1 MVTKFRWR
9 DSPNILAK
17 LIDANNINTWKA
29 QEVVLKPNEAC
40 AFIVDGRIGDIL
52 TEKVVGNI
60 AGGFNRFIGDIMGV
74 TAKDRRLLFAMT
86 GPADISIPF
95 SGSLPNGNNVTGF
108 ANIRVQIRTDDIPKL
123 LNMFANSAPSLDR
136 KRLAE
141 VLHNEL
147 MMRVINPSLAECT
160 DDAQLRSATFQE
172 KFEMRAEVELR
183 ATLSTLGFT
192 ILKAF
197 ITSNKTDSEKIKELQ
212 AQLAAAT
219 NTEGAHAE
227 ALMDRIAI
235 REAATLR
242 RIECEANISKA
253 EAAGKVSVELES
265 ELKELR
271 KQEAKWEA
279 ELKRDEGQLNLK
291 LRESSHQTEQ
301 AMALFEQVQANKRE
315 RIKQQMDH
323 QNQRMDKQ
331 NELQVKMM
339 EMAAQNDALTPE
351 VMQEFLRQQTAQKA
365 VDGSGAAN
373 SYEDNNLQEYDCRQC
388 GKPVMKGWNACPH
401 CGIQLSNYT

>member
-1 MVTKFRWR
+1 MSNRYKWR
-9 DSPNILAK
+9 DNPNILAR
-17 LIDANNINTWKA
+17 LINANNLNTWKA

-52 TEKVVGNI
+52 TEKVVSNI
-60 AGGFNRFIGDIMGV
+60 AGGFNRFIGEMMGV

-95 SGSLPNGNNVTGF
+95 SSNLPNGTKVNGF
-108 ANIRVQIRTDDIPKL
+108 ANIRVQLRSEDLPKL
-123 LNMFANSAPSLDR
+123 LNMFANSAPILDR

-147 MMRVINPSLAECT
+147 MMRVITPSLAECS
-160 DDAQLRSATFQE
+160 DEAMLRSSAFQD
-172 KFEMRAEVELR
+172 KFEMRTEVELR
-183 ATLSTLGFT
+183 PTLSTLGFT

-197 ITSNKTDSEKIKELQ
+197 ITSNQTDNEKIAQLQ
-212 AQLAAAT
+212 TELAAAT

-227 ALMDRIAI
+227 ALMERIAI

-242 RIECEANISKA
+242 RIECEVNIAKA
-253 EAAGKVSVELES
+253 EAAGKVTVELQS

-271 KQEAKWEA
+271 KQEARWEA
-279 ELKRDEGQLNLK
+279 ELKRDEGKANLRMK
-291 LRESSHQTEQ
+291 ESSHKTEQ
-301 AMALFEQVQANKRE
+301 AMALFEQVQAKKKE
-315 RIKQQMDH
+315 RIEQQMEH

-331 NELQVKMM
+331 NELQMKMM
-339 EMAAQNDALTPE
+339 EMAANNNALTPE

-365 VDGSGAAN
+365 VDGPGGEFEPSAD
-373 SYEDNNLQEYDCRQC
+373 SSKEPTCQSCS
-388 GKPVMKGWNACPH
+388 KPIMAGWKACPH
-401 CGIQLSNYT
+401 CGIAL

>member
-1 MVTKFRWR
+1 MSNRFRWR
-9 DSPNILAK
+9 DNPNILAK
-17 LIDANNINTWKA
+17 LIDANNLNTWKA

-40 AFIVDGRIGDIL
+40 VFIVDGRIGDIL
-52 TEKVVGNI
+52 TEKVVGNV
-60 AGGFNRFIGDIMGV
+60 AGGFNRFIGDMMGI

-86 GPADISIPF
+86 GPADISVPF
-95 SGSLPNGNNVTGF
+95 SGNLPNGSVVTGF
-108 ANIRVQIRTDDIPKL
+108 ANIRVQLRTDDIPKL
-123 LNMFANSAPSLDR
+123 INMFANSAPMLDR

-147 MMRVINPSLAECT
+147 MMRVINPSLAECEN
-160 DDAQLRSATFQE
+160 DSMLRSAAFQE

-192 ILKAF
+192 MLKAF
-197 ITSNKTDSEKIKELQ
+197 ITSNQTDNEKISELQ
-212 AQLAAAT
+212 SQLAAAT

-227 ALMDRIAI
+227 ALMERIAI

-242 RIECEANISKA
+242 RIECEVNVAKA
-253 EAAGKVSVELES
+253 EAAGKVSVELQS

-271 KQEAKWEA
+271 KQEARWEA
-279 ELKRDEGQLNLK
+279 ELKRDEGQLNLRMK
-291 LRESSHQTEQ
+291 ESSHQTEQ
-301 AMALFEQVQANKRE
+301 AMALFEQVQAKKRE
-315 RIKQQMDH
+315 RIAQTQEH

-331 NELQVKMM
+331 NDLQVKMM

-365 VDGSGAAN
+365 VDGSGEDVEKQNEYLCN
-373 SYEDNNLQEYDCRQC
+373 SCS
-388 GKPVMKGWNACPH
+388 KPVMVGWNACPH
-401 CGIQLSNYT
+401 CGITL

>member
-1 MVTKFRWR
+1 MSNRYRWR
-9 DSPNILAK
+9 DNPNILAR
-17 LIDANNINTWKA
+17 LIDANNLNTWKA

-52 TEKVVGNI
+52 TEKVVSNI
-60 AGGFNRFIGDIMGV
+60 AGGFNRFIGDMMGV

-95 SGSLPNGNNVTGF
+95 SGNLPSGSKVNGF
-108 ANIRVQIRTDDIPKL
+108 ANIRVQLRSEDIPKL
-123 LNMFANSAPSLDR
+123 LNMFANSAPLLDR

-147 MMRVINPSLAECT
+147 MMRVINPSLAECS
-160 DDAQLRSATFQE
+160 DEAMLRQSAFQD
-172 KFEMRAEVELR
+172 KFEMRTEVELR
-183 ATLSTLGFT
+183 PTLSTLGFT

-197 ITSNKTDSEKIKELQ
+197 ITSNQTDNEKITQLQ
-212 AQLAAAT
+212 SELAAAT

-227 ALMDRIAI
+227 ALMERIAI

-242 RIECEANISKA
+242 RIECEVNIAKV
-253 EAAGKVSVELES
+253 EAAGKVSVELQS

-271 KQEAKWEA
+271 KQEAHWEA
-279 ELKRDEGQLNLK
+279 ELKRDEGRANLRMK
-291 LRESSHQTEQ
+291 ESSHKTEQ
-301 AMALFEQVQANKRE
+301 AMALFEQVQAKKRE
-315 RIKQQMDH
+315 RVAQQMEH

-331 NELQVKMM
+331 NDLQMKMM
-339 EMAAQNDALTPE
+339 EMAANNDALTPE

-365 VDGSGAAN
+365 VDGPGGEIDSTSN
-373 SYEDNNLQEYDCRQC
+373 SSDEQTCHSC
-388 GKPVMKGWNACPH
+388 SKPIMAGWKACPH
-401 CGIQLSNYT
+401 CGIAL

>member
-1 MVTKFRWR
+1 MSKRYRWR

-17 LIDANNINTWKA
+17 LVDANNLNTWKT

-40 AFIVDGRIGDIL
+40 MFLVDGRIGDIL
-52 TEKVVGNI
+52 TEKVVNNI
-60 AGGFNRFIGDIMGV
+60 AGGFSRFIGDMMGV

-95 SGSLPNGNNVTGF
+95 SGNLPDGAAATGF
-108 ANIRVQIRTDDIPKL
+108 ANIRVQLRNEDIPKL
-123 LNMFANSAPSLDR
+123 LNMFANSAPMLDR

-147 MMRVINPSLAECT
+147 MMRVINPSLAECS
-160 DDAQLRSATFQE
+160 DDSVLRTSAFQE

-183 ATLSTLGFT
+183 STLSTLGFT
-192 ILKAF
+192 MLKAF
-197 ITSNKTDSEKIKELQ
+197 ITTNQTDNEKI
-212 AQLAAAT
+212 AQLQSQLSTAT

-227 ALMDRIAI
+227 ALMERIAI

-242 RIECEANISKA
+242 RIECEVNVAKA
-253 EAAGKVSVELES
+253 EAAGKVAVELQS
-265 ELKELR
+265 ELKDLL
-271 KQEAKWEA
+271 KQEAYWEA
-279 ELKRDEGQLNLK
+279 ELKRDEGQLNLRMK
-291 LRESSHQTEQ
+291 ESTHKTEQ
-301 AMALFEQVQANKRE
+301 AMAMFEQVQSNKRE

-331 NELQVKMM
+331 NDLQVKMM

-365 VDGSGAAN
+365 VDGSGAEFESASN
-373 SYEDNNLQEYDCRQC
+373 KPEEYICSSC
-388 GKPVMKGWNACPH
+388 SKPVMVGWNACPH
-401 CGIQLSNYT
+401 CGISL

>member
-1 MVTKFRWR
+1 MSNRFRWR
-9 DSPNILAK
+9 DNPNILAK
-17 LIDANNINTWKA
+17 LIDANNLNTWKA

-40 AFIVDGRIGDIL
+40 VFIVDGRIGDIL
-52 TEKVVGNI
+52 TEKVVGNV
-60 AGGFNRFIGDIMGV
+60 AGGFNRFIGDMMGI

-86 GPADISIPF
+86 GPADISVPF
-95 SGSLPNGNNVTGF
+95 SGNLPNGSVVTGF
-108 ANIRVQIRTDDIPKL
+108 ANIRVQLRTDDIPKL
-123 LNMFANSAPSLDR
+123 INMFANSAPMLDR

-147 MMRVINPSLAECT
+147 MMRVINPSLAECEN
-160 DDAQLRSATFQE
+160 DSMLRSAAFQE

-192 ILKAF
+192 MLKAF
-197 ITSNKTDSEKIKELQ
+197 ITSNQTDNEKISELQ
-212 AQLAAAT
+212 SQLAAAT

-227 ALMDRIAI
+227 ALMERIAI

-242 RIECEANISKA
+242 RIECEVNVAKA
-253 EAAGKVSVELES
+253 EAAGKVSVELQS

-271 KQEAKWEA
+271 KQEAQWEA
-279 ELKRDEGQLNLK
+279 ELKRDEGQLNLRMK
-291 LRESSHQTEQ
+291 ESSHQTEQ
-301 AMALFEQVQANKRE
+301 AMALFEQVQAKKRE
-315 RIKQQMDH
+315 RIAQTQEH

-365 VDGSGAAN
+365 VDGSGEDVEKQNEYLCN
-373 SYEDNNLQEYDCRQC
+373 SCS
-388 GKPVMKGWNACPH
+388 KPVMVGWNACPH
-401 CGIQLSNYT
+401 CGITL

>member
-1 MVTKFRWR
+1 MMSKRYRWR

-17 LIDANNINTWKA
+17 LVDANNLNTWKT

-40 AFIVDGRIGDIL
+40 MFLVDGRIGDIL
-52 TEKVVGNI
+52 TEKVVNNI
-60 AGGFNRFIGDIMGV
+60 AGGFSRFIGDMMGV

-95 SGSLPNGNNVTGF
+95 SGNLPNGATATGF
-108 ANIRVQIRTDDIPKL
+108 ANIRVQLRTEDIPKL
-123 LNMFANSAPSLDR
+123 LNMFANSAPMLDR

-147 MMRVINPSLAECT
+147 MMRVINPSLAECS
-160 DDAQLRSATFQE
+160 DDSVLRTSAFQE

-183 ATLSTLGFT
+183 STLSTLGFT
-192 ILKAF
+192 MLKAF
-197 ITSNKTDSEKIKELQ
+197 ITTNQTDNEKI
-212 AQLAAAT
+212 AQLQSQLSTAT

-227 ALMDRIAI
+227 ALMERIAI

-242 RIECEANISKA
+242 RIECEVNVAKA
-253 EAAGKVSVELES
+253 EAAGKVAVELQS
-265 ELKELR
+265 ELKDLL
-271 KQEAKWEA
+271 KQEAYWEA
-279 ELKRDEGQLNLK
+279 ELKRDEGQLNLRMK
-291 LRESSHQTEQ
+291 ESTHKTEQ
-301 AMALFEQVQANKRE
+301 AMAMFEQVQSNKRE

-331 NELQVKMM
+331 NDLQVKMM

-351 VMQEFLRQQTAQKA
+351 VMQEFLRQQTAQKV
-365 VDGSGAAN
+365 VDGPGGELESASN
-373 SYEDNNLQEYDCRQC
+373 KPEEYMCSSC
-388 GKPVMKGWNACPH
+388 SKPVMVGWNACPH
-401 CGIQLSNYT
+401 CGISL

>member
-1 MVTKFRWR
+1 MSKRYRWR

-17 LIDANNINTWKA
+17 LVDANNLNTWKK

-40 AFIVDGRIGDIL
+40 MFLVDGRIGDIL
-52 TEKVVGNI
+52 TEKVVNNL
-60 AGGFNRFIGDIMGV
+60 AGGFSRFIGDMMGV

-95 SGSLPNGNNVTGF
+95 SGNLPNGATATGF
-108 ANIRVQIRTDDIPKL
+108 ANIRVQLRNEDIPKL
-123 LNMFANSAPSLDR
+123 LNMFANSAPMLDR

-147 MMRVINPSLAECT
+147 MMRVINPSLAECS
-160 DDAQLRSATFQE
+160 DDSVLRTSAFQE

-183 ATLSTLGFT
+183 STLSTLGFT
-192 ILKAF
+192 MLKAF
-197 ITSNKTDSEKIKELQ
+197 ITTNQTDNEKI
-212 AQLAAAT
+212 AQLQSQLSTAT

-227 ALMDRIAI
+227 ALMERIAI

-242 RIECEANISKA
+242 RIECEVNVAKA
-253 EAAGKVSVELES
+253 EAAGKVAVELQS
-265 ELKELR
+265 ELKDLL
-271 KQEAKWEA
+271 KQEAYWEA
-279 ELKRDEGQLNLK
+279 ELKRDEGQLNLRMK
-291 LRESSHQTEQ
+291 ESTHKTEQ
-301 AMALFEQVQANKRE
+301 AMAMFEQVQSNKRE

-331 NELQVKMM
+331 NDLQVKMM

-365 VDGSGAAN
+365 VDGSGAEFESASN
-373 SYEDNNLQEYDCRQC
+373 KPEEYICSSC
-388 GKPVMKGWNACPH
+388 SKPVMVGWNACPH
-401 CGIQLSNYT
+401 CGISL

>member
-1 MVTKFRWR
+1 MSKRYRWR

-17 LIDANNINTWKA
+17 LVDANNLNTWKT

-40 AFIVDGRIGDIL
+40 MFLVDGRIGDIL
-52 TEKVVGNI
+52 TEKVVNNL
-60 AGGFNRFIGDIMGV
+60 AGGFSRFIGDMMGV

-95 SGSLPNGNNVTGF
+95 SGNLPDGAAATGF
-108 ANIRVQIRTDDIPKL
+108 ANIRVQLRNEDIPKL
-123 LNMFANSAPSLDR
+123 LNMFANSAPMLDR

-147 MMRVINPSLAECT
+147 MMRVINPSLAECS
-160 DDAQLRSATFQE
+160 DDSVLRTSAFQE

-183 ATLSTLGFT
+183 STLSTLGFT
-192 ILKAF
+192 MLKAF
-197 ITSNKTDSEKIKELQ
+197 ITTNQTDNEKI
-212 AQLAAAT
+212 AQLQSQLSTAT

-227 ALMDRIAI
+227 ALMERIAI

-242 RIECEANISKA
+242 RIECEVNVAKA
-253 EAAGKVSVELES
+253 EAAGKVAVELQS
-265 ELKELR
+265 ELKDLL
-271 KQEAKWEA
+271 KQEAYWEA
-279 ELKRDEGQLNLK
+279 ELKRDEGQLNLRMK
-291 LRESSHQTEQ
+291 ESTHKTEQ
-301 AMALFEQVQANKRE
+301 AMAMFEQVQSNKRE

-331 NELQVKMM
+331 NDLQVKMM

-365 VDGSGAAN
+365 VDGSGKEFESASN
-373 SYEDNNLQEYDCRQC
+373 KPEEYICSSC
-388 GKPVMKGWNACPH
+388 SKPVMVGWNACPH
-401 CGIQLSNYT
+401 CGISL

>member
-1 MVTKFRWR
+1 MSNRYRWR
-9 DSPNILAK
+9 DNPNILAR
-17 LIDANNINTWKA
+17 LIDANNLNTWKA

-52 TEKVVGNI
+52 TEKVVSNI
-60 AGGFNRFIGDIMGV
+60 AGGFNRFIGDMMGV

-95 SGSLPNGNNVTGF
+95 SGNLPNGSKVNGF
-108 ANIRVQIRTDDIPKL
+108 ANIRVQLRSEDIPKL
-123 LNMFANSAPSLDR
+123 LNMFANSAPLLDR

-147 MMRVINPSLAECT
+147 MMRVINPSLAECS
-160 DDAQLRSATFQE
+160 DEAMLRQSAFQD
-172 KFEMRAEVELR
+172 KFEMRTEVELR
-183 ATLSTLGFT
+183 PTLSTLGFT

-197 ITSNKTDSEKIKELQ
+197 ITSNQTDNEKITQLQ
-212 AQLAAAT
+212 SELAAAT

-227 ALMDRIAI
+227 ALMERIAI

-242 RIECEANISKA
+242 RIECEVNIAKA
-253 EAAGKVSVELES
+253 EAAGKVSVELQS

-271 KQEAKWEA
+271 KQEAHWEA
-279 ELKRDEGQLNLK
+279 ELKRDEGRANLRMK
-291 LRESSHQTEQ
+291 ESSHKTEQ
-301 AMALFEQVQANKRE
+301 AMALFEQVQAKKRE
-315 RIKQQMDH
+315 RVEQQMEH

-331 NELQVKMM
+331 NDLQMKMM
-339 EMAAQNDALTPE
+339 EMAANNDALTPE

-365 VDGSGAAN
+365 VDGPGGEIDSTSN
-373 SYEDNNLQEYDCRQC
+373 SSDEQTCHSC
-388 GKPVMKGWNACPH
+388 SKPIMAGWKACPH
-401 CGIQLSNYT
+401 CGIAL

>member
-1 MVTKFRWR
+1 MSKRYRWR

-17 LIDANNINTWKA
+17 LVDANNLNTWKT

-40 AFIVDGRIGDIL
+40 MFLVDGRIGDIL
-52 TEKVVGNI
+52 TEKVVNNI
-60 AGGFNRFIGDIMGV
+60 AGGFSRFIGDMMGV

-95 SGSLPNGNNVTGF
+95 SGNLPNGATATGF
-108 ANIRVQIRTDDIPKL
+108 ANIRVQLRTEDIPKL
-123 LNMFANSAPSLDR
+123 LNMFANSAPMLDR

-147 MMRVINPSLAECT
+147 MMRVINPSLAECS
-160 DDAQLRSATFQE
+160 DDSVLRTSAFQE

-183 ATLSTLGFT
+183 STLSTLGFT
-192 ILKAF
+192 MLKAF
-197 ITSNKTDSEKIKELQ
+197 ITTNQTDNEKI
-212 AQLAAAT
+212 AQLQSQLSTAT

-227 ALMDRIAI
+227 ALMERIAI

-242 RIECEANISKA
+242 RIECEVNVAKA
-253 EAAGKVSVELES
+253 EAAGKVAVELQS
-265 ELKELR
+265 ELKDLL
-271 KQEAKWEA
+271 KQEAYWEA
-279 ELKRDEGQLNLK
+279 ELKRDEGQLNLRMK
-291 LRESSHQTEQ
+291 ESTHKTEQ
-301 AMALFEQVQANKRE
+301 AMAMFEQVQSNKRE

-331 NELQVKMM
+331 NDLQVKMM

-351 VMQEFLRQQTAQKA
+351 VMQEFLRQQTAQKV
-365 VDGSGAAN
+365 VDGPGGELESASN
-373 SYEDNNLQEYDCRQC
+373 KPEEYMCSSC
-388 GKPVMKGWNACPH
+388 SKPVMVGWNACPH
-401 CGIQLSNYT
+401 CGISL

>member
-1 MVTKFRWR
+1 MSNRYRWR
-9 DSPNILAK
+9 DNPNILAR
-17 LIDANNINTWKA
+17 LIDANNLNTWKA

-52 TEKVVGNI
+52 TEKVVSNI
-60 AGGFNRFIGDIMGV
+60 AGGFNRFIGDMMGV

-95 SGSLPNGNNVTGF
+95 SGNLPSGSKVNGF
-108 ANIRVQIRTDDIPKL
+108 ANIRVQLRSEDIPKL
-123 LNMFANSAPSLDR
+123 LNMFANSAPLLDR

-147 MMRVINPSLAECT
+147 MMRVINPSLAECS
-160 DDAQLRSATFQE
+160 DEAMLRQSAFQD
-172 KFEMRAEVELR
+172 KFEMRTEVELR
-183 ATLSTLGFT
+183 PTLSTLGFT

-197 ITSNKTDSEKIKELQ
+197 ITSNQTDNEKITQLQ
-212 AQLAAAT
+212 SELAAAT

-227 ALMDRIAI
+227 ALMERIAI

-242 RIECEANISKA
+242 RIECEVNIAKA
-253 EAAGKVSVELES
+253 EAAGKVSVELQS

-271 KQEAKWEA
+271 KQEAHWEA
-279 ELKRDEGQLNLK
+279 ELKRDEGRANLRMK
-291 LRESSHQTEQ
+291 ESSHKTEQ
-301 AMALFEQVQANKRE
+301 AMALFEQVQAKKRE
-315 RIKQQMDH
+315 RVAQQMEH

-331 NELQVKMM
+331 NDLQMKMM
-339 EMAAQNDALTPE
+339 EMAANNDALTPE

-365 VDGSGAAN
+365 VDGPGGEIDSTSN
-373 SYEDNNLQEYDCRQC
+373 SSDEQTCHSC
-388 GKPVMKGWNACPH
+388 SKPIMAGWKACPH
-401 CGIQLSNYT
+401 CGIAL

>member
-1 MVTKFRWR
+1 MSNRFRWR
-9 DSPNILAK
+9 DNPNILAK
-17 LIDANNINTWKA
+17 LIDANNLNTWKA

-40 AFIVDGRIGDIL
+40 VFIVDGRIGDIL
-52 TEKVVGNI
+52 TEKVVGNV
-60 AGGFNRFIGDIMGV
+60 AGGFNRFIGDMMGI

-86 GPADISIPF
+86 GPADISVPF
-95 SGSLPNGNNVTGF
+95 SGNLPNGSVVTGF
-108 ANIRVQIRTDDIPKL
+108 ANIRVQLRTDDIPKL
-123 LNMFANSAPSLDR
+123 INMFANSAPMLDR

-147 MMRVINPSLAECT
+147 MMRVINPSLAECEN
-160 DDAQLRSATFQE
+160 DSMLRSAAFQE

-192 ILKAF
+192 MLKAF
-197 ITSNKTDSEKIKELQ
+197 ITSNQTDNEKISELQ
-212 AQLAAAT
+212 SQLAAAT

-227 ALMDRIAI
+227 ALMERIAI

-242 RIECEANISKA
+242 RIECEVNVAKA
-253 EAAGKVSVELES
+253 EAAGKVSVELQS

-271 KQEAKWEA
+271 KQEARWEA
-279 ELKRDEGQLNLK
+279 ELKRDEGQLNLRMK
-291 LRESSHQTEQ
+291 ESSHQTEQ
-301 AMALFEQVQANKRE
+301 AMALFEQVQAKKRE
-315 RIKQQMDH
+315 RIAQTQEH

-365 VDGSGAAN
+365 VDGSGEDVEKQNEYLCN
-373 SYEDNNLQEYDCRQC
+373 SCS
-388 GKPVMKGWNACPH
+388 KPVMVGWNACPH
-401 CGIQLSNYT
+401 CGITL